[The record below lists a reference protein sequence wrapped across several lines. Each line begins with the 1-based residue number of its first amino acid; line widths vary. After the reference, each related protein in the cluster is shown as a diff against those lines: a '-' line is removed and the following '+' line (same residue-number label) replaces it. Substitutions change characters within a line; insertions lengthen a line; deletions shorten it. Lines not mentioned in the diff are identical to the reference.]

1 MGLYDAAYEH
11 DGCGVACLARL
22 DGLPAHET
30 ISRATETLGNLVHRG
45 AEGADAETGDGAGI
59 LTQIP
64 DAFLRAELEFALP
77 EAGRYA
83 VAVCMLPREDDR
95 RLAAETVIERLVED
109 GGQRVLGWRGVP
121 VDASVPGPGAL
132 AAMPVMRQ
140 LLIGS
145 TEPDQ
150 ALFERRLYA
159 IRRRAERGLGDA
171 VAFPSF
177 SSRTMVLK
185 GMLSAPQLPR
195 FYPDLRDPRFAS
207 ALAIVHSRFSTNT
220 FPSWP
225 LAHPFRFIAHNGEIN
240 TLRGNVNWMR
250 AREHSLGEL
259 SEVRPVIPAG
269 ASDSASF
276 DAVLELL
283 VLAGRPLPHAVM
295 MMVPEA
301 WEGRDDLPEDLRGFY
316 AHHEKLMEPW
326 DGPASITFSDGRV
339 LGAKL
344 DRNGL
349 RPGRWAQTDDGWVVL
364 ASETGALPLEPGR
377 VVRRGRLQ
385 PGALWIV
392 DLQRGALFA
401 DREVECEI
409 ASRRPYGTWAEEA
422 TIRLEDVEP
431 GPPPALPEE
440 TPEHLRIAFGYT
452 REDLDILIGPMAE
465 SGKEPNGSMGADAA
479 LPALSDQAPSLF
491 SYFKQRF
498 AQVTNPAIDS
508 LREDLVMSLTTWL
521 GRAPALLSDAP
532 APARRLRL
540 PSPVLTTEDMA
551 RVIASPL
558 PWVPLDATWP
568 VSLGVA
574 GLEAAVE
581 RLVGD
586 AAKAAAS
593 GADILVLR
601 DRRVGP
607 GRAPIPSLLAVA
619 AVHHELVRRGL
630 RTRASLVV
638 DSGEPREVHHVAC
651 LVGYGADAVH
661 PWLAGDEIVP
671 ALGKG
676 LLKVMSKMGV
686 STVSAYRG
694 AQVFEAI
701 GLGPELV
708 ERHFVG
714 TPSKVG
720 GLALRG
726 LAREVLQRHARTYMP
741 AGGLYRWRR
750 DGERHGWNPETVPAL
765 QRGEWRRYV
774 GAADE
779 ASRHG
784 ALRGQLAFRDAPAI
798 LLEDVE
804 PASEIMKRFATGAM
818 SLGAIS
824 PEAHE
829 TLAIAMNGIGGRSN
843 TGEGGEDPAR
853 FEDDRRSAVKQVASA
868 RFGVT
873 IEYLVN
879 ADELQIKVAQGAKP
893 GEGGQLPGHKV
904 DANIGRLRHATP
916 GVELISP
923 PPHHD
928 IYSIEDLKQLIH
940 DLRCANPAARIS
952 VKLAA
957 EAGVGTVAAGVVKAH
972 ADHIV
977 IAGHDGG
984 TGAAPQSS
992 LQWAGVPWELGLAET
1007 QQTLVR
1013 NGLRSRV
1020 VLQAD
1025 GGMRTGRDVVIA
1037 ALLGAEEI
1045 GASTAPLVALGCIMM
1060 RVCHLNTCPVGIA
1073 TQDEELR
1080 RRFAGKPEHVVRFFT
1095 LLAEDVRAIMGSLGI
1110 ARFADL
1116 VGRVDLLRVD
1126 RDDHWK
1132 ASGLDLT
1139 PLLAP
1144 GGDGER
1150 CSRPASFR
1158 PRAPIDERLIA
1169 ALPHVRE
1176 ALPITNVDRTVGGM
1190 LSGEIARRGVRADVQ
1205 VVFRGSAGQSF
1216 GAWLTRGVE
1225 LTVHG
1230 DVNDYAG
1237 KGLSGGVIAI
1247 RPDPDALAGADE
1259 DVIAGNTTLYGA
1271 TSGRA
1276 FFRGLAG
1283 ERFAVRNSGADA
1295 VVEGVGDHGCEY
1307 MTGGRVVVLGPT
1319 GRNFAAGMS
1328 GGIAYVLDADGT
1340 FASRCNQAL
1349 VGLDALDADD
1359 HRTVYALL
1367 LEHRER
1373 TGSRAAE
1380 SVLANFDAAPLV
1392 KVIPHD
1398 YRRVLERGHAL
1409 AEAA

>member
-1 MGLYDAAYEH
+1 MGLYDAAFEH

-22 DGLPAHET
+22 DGQPAHET
-30 ISRATETLGNLVHRG
+30 ISRAIETLDNLEHRG

-59 LTQIP
+59 LVQIP

-83 VAVCMLPREDDR
+83 VAVCMLPREEDR
-95 RLAAETVIERLVED
+95 RSAVETVIERLVVD
-109 GGQRVLGWRGVP
+109 GGQTVLGWRDVP
-121 VDASVPGPGAL
+121 VDARVPGPGAL
-132 AAMPVMRQ
+132 TTMPVMRQ

-145 TEPDQ
+145 AEADQ
-150 ALFERRLYA
+150 EAFERRLYG

-195 FYPDLRDPRFAS
+195 FYKDLCDPRFTS

-220 FPSWP
+220 FPSWA

-250 AREHSLGEL
+250 AREHVLGEFA
-259 SEVRPVIPAG
+259 EVRPVIPAG

-276 DAVLELL
+276 DSVLELL
-283 VLAGRPLPHAVM
+283 VLAGRPLAHAVM

-316 AHHEKLMEPW
+316 AYHEKLMEPW

-364 ASETGALPLEPGR
+364 ASETGALPLEPAR
-377 VVRRGRLQ
+377 IVRRGRLK

-409 ASRRPYGTWAEEA
+409 ASRRPYGTWASEA
-422 TIRLEDVEP
+422 TIRLEDVAP
-431 GPPPALPEE
+431 GTPLPLPEE
-440 TPEHLRIAFGYT
+440 PLERLRIAFGYT

-465 SGKEPNGSMGADAA
+465 TGKEPTGSMGADGA
-479 LPALSDQAPSLF
+479 LPALSDRAPSLF

-521 GRAPALLSDAP
+521 GTGPALLDDAQP
-532 APARRLRL
+532 PGRRLRL
-540 PSPVLTTEDMA
+540 ASPVLTAEDLT
-551 RVIASPL
+551 RVVSSPL
-558 PWVPLDATWP
+558 PWAVLDATWP
-568 VSLGVA
+568 VSLGDA

-581 RLVGD
+581 RLV
-586 AAKAAAS
+586 AEASRAAAA
-593 GADILVLR
+593 GTDILVIG
-601 DRRVGP
+601 DRRVSSS
-607 GRAPIPSLLAVA
+607 RAPIPALLAVA
-619 AVHHELVRRGL
+619 AVHHELVRAGL
-630 RTRASLVV
+630 RTRCSLVV

-701 GLGPELV
+701 GLGPELI

-714 TPSKVG
+714 TPSKLG
-720 GLALRG
+720 GLGLRG
-726 LAREVLQRHARTYMP
+726 LAREVLMRHGRTYMP

-750 DGERHGWNPETVPAL
+750 DGERHTWNPETVASL

-774 GAADE
+774 EATDQ

-784 ALRGQLAFRDAPAI
+784 ALRGQLAFREQSPIGLD
-798 LLEDVE
+798 DVE
-804 PASEIMKRFATGAM
+804 PATEIMKRFATGAM
-818 SLGAIS
+818 SLGSIS

-829 TLAIAMNGIGGRSN
+829 TLALAMNEIGGRSN

-853 FEDDRRSAVKQVASA
+853 FVDGRRSAIKQVASA

-873 IEYLVN
+873 IQYLVN

-904 DANIGRLRHATP
+904 DANIGKLRYATP

-940 DLRCANPAARIS
+940 DLRCANPSARIS

-984 TGAAPQSS
+984 TGASPQSS
-992 LQWAGVPWELGLAET
+992 LVSAGVPWELGLAET

-1037 ALLGAEEI
+1037 ALLGAEEV
-1045 GASTAPLVALGCIMM
+1045 GASTAPLIALGCIMM

-1073 TQDEELR
+1073 TQDPVLR
-1080 RRFAGKPEHVVRFFT
+1080 ERFAGKPEHVVRFFT
-1095 LLAEDVRAIMGSLGI
+1095 LLAEDVRVIMASLGI

-1116 VGRVDLLRVD
+1116 VGRVDLLRVN

-1158 PRAPIDERLIA
+1158 PEAPLDELLIA
-1169 ALPHVRE
+1169 ALPTVRE
-1176 ALPITNVDRTVGGM
+1176 ELSITNRDRTVGGM
-1190 LSGEIARRGVRADVQ
+1190 LSGEIVRRGIAADVRAT
-1205 VVFRGSAGQSF
+1205 FRGSAGQSF
-1216 GAWLTRGVE
+1216 GAWLTSGVE
-1225 LTVHG
+1225 LTVLG

-1237 KGLSGGVIAI
+1237 KGLSGGVIAV
-1247 RPDPDALAGADE
+1247 RPDPESRAGADE

-1271 TSGRA
+1271 TSGKA
-1276 FFRGLAG
+1276 FFRGWAG

-1295 VVEGVGDHGCEY
+1295 VVEGVGDHCCEY

-1328 GGIAYVLDADGT
+1328 GGIAYVLDPDGD
-1340 FASRCNQAL
+1340 FASRCNQTL

-1359 HRTVYALL
+1359 RRTVYALL

-1373 TGSRAAE
+1373 TGSRAAAA
-1380 SVLANFDAAPLV
+1380 VLSNFDGAPLV

-1398 YRRVLERGHAL
+1398 YRRALERSNEL
-1409 AEAA
+1409 AEVA

>member
-1 MGLYDAAYEH
+1 MGLYDPAYEH
-11 DGCGVACLARL
+11 DSCGVACLARL
-22 DGLPAHET
+22 DGQPAHET
-30 ISRATETLGNLVHRG
+30 ISRAIETLGNLEHRG

-59 LTQIP
+59 LTQLP
-64 DAFLRAELEFALP
+64 DAFLRAEVEFGLP

-83 VAVCMLPREDDR
+83 VAVCMLPPETDR
-95 RLAAETVIERLVED
+95 RSAAETVIERLVSD
-109 GGQRVLGWRGVP
+109 GGQRVLGWRDVP
-121 VDASVPGPGAL
+121 VDARVPGRGAVSS
-132 AAMPVMRQ
+132 MPVIRQ
-140 LLIGS
+140 LFIGS
-145 TEPDQ
+145 READQ
-150 ALFERRLYA
+150 LAFERRLYG

-185 GMLSAPQLPR
+185 GMLGAPQLPR
-195 FYPDLRDPRFAS
+195 FYKDLCDPRFAS

-220 FPSWP
+220 FPSWA

-250 AREHSLGEL
+250 AREHSLGEF
-259 SEVRPVIPAG
+259 SEVRPVIPSG

-283 VLAGRPLPHAVM
+283 VLAGRPLAHAVM

-301 WEGRDDLPEDLRGFY
+301 WEGRDELPEHLRGFY
-316 AHHEKLMEPW
+316 AYHEKLMEPW

-364 ASETGALPLEPGR
+364 ASETGALPLEPAR
-377 VVRRGRLQ
+377 IVRRGRLK

-392 DLQRGALFA
+392 DLDRGALFA

-409 ASRRPYGTWAEEA
+409 ASRKPYGTWAAEA

-431 GPPPALPEE
+431 SAPLPAPEE
-440 TPEHLRIAFGYT
+440 PSDTLRIAFGYT

-465 SGKEPNGSMGADAA
+465 TGKEPTGSMGADAA
-479 LPALSDQAPSLF
+479 LPALSDKAPPLF

-521 GRAPALLSDAP
+521 GRGPALLDDAP
-532 APARRLRL
+532 PAGRRLRL
-540 PSPVLTTEDMA
+540 PSPVLTSEDMA

-558 PWVPLDATWP
+558 VWVPIDCTWP
-568 VSLGVA
+568 TSLGEA
-574 GLEAAVE
+574 GLEAAIE
-581 RLVGD
+581 RIVGE
-586 AAKAAAS
+586 AKAAAAS
-593 GADILVLR
+593 ADVLVLG

-607 GRAPIPSLLAVA
+607 HRAPIPSLLATS
-619 AVHHELVRRGL
+619 AVHHALVRAGL
-630 RTRASLVV
+630 RTRCSLVV

-676 LLKVMSKMGV
+676 LLKVMSKMGI
-686 STVSAYRG
+686 STVNAYRG

-701 GLGPELV
+701 GLGPELI

-714 TPSKVG
+714 TPSKLG
-720 GLALRG
+720 GIGLRG
-726 LAREVLQRHARTYMP
+726 LAREVLERHSRTYLP
-741 AGGLYRWRR
+741 PGGLYRWRR
-750 DGERHGWNPETVPAL
+750 DGERHGWNPDTVAAL
-765 QRGEWRRYV
+765 QRGEWRRY
-774 GAADE
+774 AE
-779 ASRHG
+779 ASDAAARHG
-784 ALRGQLAFRDAPAI
+784 ALRGQLAFRDASSIP
-798 LLEDVE
+798 LEDVE

-818 SLGAIS
+818 SLGSIS

-829 TLAIAMNGIGGRSN
+829 SLAVAMNEIGGRSN

-853 FEDDRRSAVKQVASA
+853 FADARRSAIKQVASA

-904 DANIGRLRHATP
+904 DAFIGRLRHATP

-984 TGAAPQSS
+984 TGASPQSS
-992 LQWAGVPWELGLAET
+992 LVSAGVPWELGLAET

-1037 ALLGAEEI
+1037 ALLGAEEV

-1073 TQDEELR
+1073 TQDPELR
-1080 RRFAGKPEHVVRFFT
+1080 ERFAGKPEHVVRFFT
-1095 LLAEDVRAIMGSLGI
+1095 LLAEDVRVIMASLGI

-1116 VGRVDLLRVD
+1116 VGRADLLRVD
-1126 RDDHWK
+1126 RNESWK

-1158 PRAPIDERLIA
+1158 PDAPIDEQLIA
-1169 ALPHVRE
+1169 ALPDGRVT
-1176 ALPITNVDRTVGGM
+1176 LPITNVDRTVGGM
-1190 LSGEIARRGVRADVQ
+1190 VSGEIVRRGIEADLKAT
-1205 VVFRGSAGQSF
+1205 FRGSAGQSF
-1216 GAWLTRGVE
+1216 GAWLTSGVE
-1225 LTVHG
+1225 LTVYG

-1237 KGLSGGVIAI
+1237 KGLSGGVIAV
-1247 RPDPDALAGADE
+1247 RPDADARAGAEE

-1271 TSGRA
+1271 TAGRA

-1295 VVEGVGDHGCEY
+1295 VVEGVGDHCCEY
-1307 MTGGRVVVLGPT
+1307 MTGGHVVVIGPT

-1328 GGIAYVLDADGT
+1328 GGIAYVLDVDGD
-1340 FASRCNQAL
+1340 FAARCNRTL
-1349 VGLDALDADD
+1349 VGLEALDPDD
-1359 HRTVYALL
+1359 QRLVYTLL

-1373 TGSRAAE
+1373 TGSRAAANL
-1380 SVLANFDAAPLV
+1380 LAHFGPAPFV

-1398 YRRVLERGHAL
+1398 YKRALERARPL

>member
-1 MGLYDAAYEH
+1 MGLYDPAYEH
-11 DGCGVACLARL
+11 DSCGVACLARL
-22 DGLPAHET
+22 DGQPAHET
-30 ISRATETLGNLVHRG
+30 ISRAIETLGNLEHRG

-59 LTQIP
+59 LTQLP
-64 DAFLRAELEFALP
+64 DAFLRAEVEFALP

-83 VAVCMLPREDDR
+83 VAVCMLPPEVDR
-95 RLAAETVIERLVED
+95 RSAAETVIERLVSD
-109 GGQRVLGWRGVP
+109 GGQRVLGWRDVP
-121 VDASVPGPGAL
+121 VDARVPGSGARVS
-132 AAMPVMRQ
+132 MPVIRQ
-140 LLIGS
+140 LFIGS
-145 TEPDQ
+145 REAGQ
-150 ALFERRLYA
+150 LAFERRLYG

-185 GMLSAPQLPR
+185 GMLGAPQLPR
-195 FYPDLRDPRFAS
+195 FYKDLCDPRFAS

-220 FPSWP
+220 FPSWA

-250 AREHSLGEL
+250 AREHSLGEF
-259 SEVRPVIPAG
+259 SEVRPVIPSG

-283 VLAGRPLPHAVM
+283 VLAGRPLAHAVM

-301 WEGRDDLPEDLRGFY
+301 WEGREDLPEHLRGFY
-316 AHHEKLMEPW
+316 AYHEKLMEPW

-364 ASETGALPLEPGR
+364 ASETGALPLEPAR
-377 VVRRGRLQ
+377 VVRRGRLK

-392 DLQRGALFA
+392 DLDRGALFA

-409 ASRRPYGTWAEEA
+409 ASRKPYGTWAAEA
-422 TIRLEDVEP
+422 TIRLEDVAP
-431 GPPPALPEE
+431 GTPLPPPEE
-440 TPEHLRIAFGYT
+440 SFEALRIAFGYT
-452 REDLDILIGPMAE
+452 REDLEILIGPMAE
-465 SGKEPNGSMGADAA
+465 AGKEPTGSMGADAA
-479 LPALSDQAPSLF
+479 LPALSDMAPPLF

-521 GRAPALLSDAP
+521 GRGPALLDDVQP
-532 APARRLRL
+532 TGRRLRL
-540 PSPVLTTEDMA
+540 ASPVLTGDDLT

-558 PWVPLDATWP
+558 PWVPVDITWP

-574 GLEAAVE
+574 GLEAAIE
-581 RLVGD
+581 RVVGE
-586 AAKAAAS
+586 ASSAAAS
-593 GADILVLR
+593 GADILVLG

-607 GRAPIPSLLAVA
+607 GRAPIPSLLAVS
-619 AVHHELVRRGL
+619 AVHHSLVRAGL
-630 RTRASLVV
+630 RTRCSLVV

-686 STVSAYRG
+686 STVNAYRG

-701 GLGPELV
+701 GLGPELI

-714 TPSKVG
+714 TPSKLG
-720 GLALRG
+720 GIGLRG
-726 LAREVLQRHARTYMP
+726 LAREVLERHARTYLP

-750 DGERHGWNPETVPAL
+750 DGERHGWNPDTVAAL

-774 GAADE
+774 E
-779 ASRHG
+779 ASDAAARHG
-784 ALRGQLAFRDAPAI
+784 ALRGQLAFRDTPSI
-798 LLEDVE
+798 PLEDVE
-804 PASEIMKRFATGAM
+804 PATEIMKRFATGAM
-818 SLGAIS
+818 SLGSIS

-829 TLAIAMNGIGGRSN
+829 SLALAMNEIGGRSN

-853 FEDDRRSAVKQVASA
+853 FADARRSAIKQVASA

-873 IEYLVN
+873 VEYLVN

-904 DANIGRLRHATP
+904 DAFIGRLRHATP

-940 DLRCANPAARIS
+940 DLRCANPSARIS

-984 TGAAPQSS
+984 TGASPQSS
-992 LQWAGVPWELGLAET
+992 LVSTGVPWELGLAET

-1037 ALLGAEEI
+1037 ALLGAEEV

-1073 TQDEELR
+1073 TQDPELR
-1080 RRFAGKPEHVVRFFT
+1080 ERFAGKPEHVVRFFT
-1095 LLAEDVRAIMGSLGI
+1095 LLAEDVRVIMASLGI

-1126 RDDHWK
+1126 RNENWK

-1139 PLLAP
+1139 PLLAA

-1158 PRAPIDERLIA
+1158 PDAPIDEQLIA
-1169 ALPHVRE
+1169 ALPDGRVT
-1176 ALPITNVDRTVGGM
+1176 LPITNVDRTVGGM
-1190 LSGEIARRGVRADVQ
+1190 LSGEIVRRGIEVDLKAT
-1205 VVFRGSAGQSF
+1205 FRGSAGQSF
-1216 GAWLTRGVE
+1216 GAWLTSGVE
-1225 LTVHG
+1225 LTVYG

-1237 KGLSGGVIAI
+1237 KGLSGGVIAV
-1247 RPDPDALAGADE
+1247 RPDADARAGAEE

-1271 TSGRA
+1271 TAGRA

-1295 VVEGVGDHGCEY
+1295 VVEGVGDHCCEY
-1307 MTGGRVVVLGPT
+1307 MTGGHVVVIGPT

-1328 GGIAYVLDADGT
+1328 GGIAYVLDVDGD
-1340 FASRCNQAL
+1340 FATRCNQGL
-1349 VGLDALDADD
+1349 VGLETLDPDD
-1359 HRTVYALL
+1359 TRLVYGLL
-1367 LEHRER
+1367 LEHRRR
-1373 TGSRAAE
+1373 TGSRAAANL
-1380 SVLANFDAAPLV
+1380 LAHFGLAPFV

-1398 YRRVLERGHAL
+1398 YKRALERSHAL